1 MVSFKVFV
9 LSGGAKSVMVA
20 LMVRLS
26 RLGLSSITYA
36 TVDL

>member
-1 MVSFKVFV
+1 MVSLKVFV

-20 LMVRLS
+20 LIIRLS

-36 TVDL
+36 TVVL